1 MHRKTESNTCLKLQN
16 ILFTIYPWRC
26 RIAVMLYTDS
36 ASSLFNSTHPRI
48 PFLYTML
55 NRETNPA
62 VVNNSSPSTYC
73 FDVEAVNQFFAEEI
87 HVQEFTRYM
96 RMLIYETT
104 RLHLR
109 YCDTASG
116 ELSEE
121 VLQAYDY
128 LNGLS
133 EALNPYFTNKNL

>member
-1 MHRKTESNTCLKLQN
+1 
-16 ILFTIYPWRC
+16 
-26 RIAVMLYTDS
+26 ML
-36 ASSLFNSTHPRI
+36 
-48 PFLYTML
+48 
-55 NRETNPA
+55 EQGQNPA

-73 FDVEAVNQFFAEEI
+73 F
-87 HVQEFTRYM
+87 
-96 RMLIYETT
+96 MLIYETT

-133 EALNPYFTNKNL
+133 EVLNPYFTNPNL

>member
-1 MHRKTESNTCLKLQN
+1 MQLCTGEVFYTFMLQQGQ
-16 ILFTIYPWRC
+16 
-26 RIAVMLYTDS
+26 
-36 ASSLFNSTHPRI
+36 
-48 PFLYTML
+48 
-55 NRETNPA
+55 NPA

>member
-1 MHRKTESNTCLKLQN
+1 M
-16 ILFTIYPWRC
+16 
-26 RIAVMLYTDS
+26 
-36 ASSLFNSTHPRI
+36 
-48 PFLYTML
+48 
-55 NRETNPA
+55 
-62 VVNNSSPSTYC
+62 VNNSSPSTYC
-73 FDVEAVNQFFAEEI
+73 FDVEAVNKFFAEEI

-109 YCDTASG
+109 YCEIASG

-133 EALNPYFTNKNL
+133 EVLNPYFTNPKL

>member
-1 MHRKTESNTCLKLQN
+1 
-16 ILFTIYPWRC
+16 
-26 RIAVMLYTDS
+26 
-36 ASSLFNSTHPRI
+36 
-48 PFLYTML
+48 
-55 NRETNPA
+55 
-62 VVNNSSPSTYC
+62 
-73 FDVEAVNQFFAEEI
+73 
-87 HVQEFTRYM
+87 M

-121 VLQAYDY
+121 VLKAYDY

-133 EALNPYFTNKNL
+133 EVLNPYFTNKNL